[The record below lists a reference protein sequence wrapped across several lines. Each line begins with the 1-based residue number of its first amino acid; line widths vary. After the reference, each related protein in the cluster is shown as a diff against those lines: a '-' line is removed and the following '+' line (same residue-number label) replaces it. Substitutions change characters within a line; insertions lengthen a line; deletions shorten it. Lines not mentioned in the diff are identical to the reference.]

1 MEKSGITLADL
12 HDIEDEENFQ
22 GLANINWDEGII
34 A

>member
-22 GLANINWDEGII
+22 GLANIN
-34 A
+34 